1 MSENEAQTPGGIVH
15 TYQKY
20 DPVHF
25 PSPTA
30 PPPDM
35 VSPLYN
41 HLLEFGGTDEFT
53 EEQLANAIHLD
64 ASQIAGLGPS
74 LNAIKQ
80 MLLERK
86 RKILATYETKTV
98 KKHAGDAFRAAALKL
113 APPKKLASDYQK
125 AVRQEQLAD
134 LEQLYFQIG
143 NDTDPFARGLVQV
156 SNLLGE
162 KYQVDELAAKYEFT
176 GRTKM
181 DVPTALEVK
190 QELEEIDRLL
200 KQLEEAKKTAQLAI
214 IDMEE
219 LEKYAEPGDM
229 ERLRILQQQL
239 EDYVREQAEKQG
251 LEGDGKGMF
260 RLTPKAL
267 RLFQSKVLTRIFAD
281 LQASRSGRHADAVMG
296 EGAVESPKTKPY
308 EFGDSVTQMDIP
320 ASMVNA
326 LLRSASQS
334 TGEGGS
340 GALPV
345 KMLPED
351 IVIHRTRVNPKAATC
366 VLLDMSG
373 SMRYDAQYAN
383 VKRMG
388 LALDGL
394 IRSEYP
400 GDYLQFVEMYTFAK
414 PRHVSEIAGLMP
426 KLVTIF
432 DPVVR
437 KKYDMSNPDRSEL
450 TIAPHFTNIQH
461 ALQTARRYLANQ
473 DTPNRQIVLITD
485 GLPTA
490 HFEGNWLFLLY
501 PPDPRTED
509 ATLREAMLC
518 AREGITINIF
528 LLSNW
533 NQSQEDV
540 RFAYKVA
547 ESTKGRVIFTAGR
560 DLDRYVIWD
569 YIKRRKQ
576 IVS

>member
-1 MSENEAQTPGGIVH
+1 MSEQEHETPGGIVH

-35 VSPLYN
+35 VSPLMD
-41 HLLEFGGTDEFT
+41 HLLAYGDTDEFT
-53 EEQLANAIHLD
+53 EEQLANAIRLD

-74 LNAIKQ
+74 LNAIKE

-86 RKILATYETKTV
+86 RKILATYETKHV
-98 KKHAGDAFRAAALKL
+98 KKLSADAFRNAAQKL
-113 APPKKLASDYQK
+113 TPPKKLAGAYQK
-125 AVRQEQLAD
+125 AVKQEQLAD
-134 LEQLYFQIG
+134 LENLYFQVG
-143 NDTDPFARGLVQV
+143 KDTDPFARELVLV
-156 SNLLGE
+156 SGLLGE

-176 GRTKM
+176 GREKM
-181 DVPTALEVK
+181 DVPKALEVK
-190 QELEEIDRLL
+190 QELEEIDKLL
-200 KQLEEAKKTAQLAI
+200 KQLEQAKKTAQLAI

-219 LEKYAEPGDM
+219 LQKYAEPGDM
-229 ERLRILQQQL
+229 ERLRALQQQM
-239 EDYVREQAEKQG
+239 EDYLREQAEKQG
-251 LEGDGKGMF
+251 LEGDSRGMY

-267 RLFQSKVLTRIFAD
+267 RLFQSKVLTKIFAD
-281 LQASRSGRHADAVMG
+281 LQASRTGRHPDAVMG

-308 EFGDSVTQMDIP
+308 EFGDSVSQMDIP
-320 ASMVNA
+320 ASMTNA
-326 LLRSASQS
+326 LLR
-334 TGEGGS
+334 GGP
-340 GALPV
+340 GLPV
-345 KMLPED
+345 RMKPDD
-351 IVIHRTRVNPKAATC
+351 IVIHKTRVTPKAATC

-373 SMRYDAQYAN
+373 SMRYDGQYVN

-414 PRHVSEIAGLMP
+414 PRPISEVASLMP
-426 KLVTIF
+426 KPVTIF
-432 DPVVR
+432 HSVVR
-437 KKYDMSNPDRSEL
+437 LKADMSSPDVSEL
-450 TIAPHFTNIQH
+450 LIPQHFTNIQH
-461 ALQTARRYLANQ
+461 ALQTARRLLANQ
-473 DTPNRQIVLITD
+473 DTPNRQVVLITD

-490 HFEGNWLFLLY
+490 HFEGSTLYMLY
-501 PPDPRTED
+501 PPDPRTEE

-528 LLSNW
+528 LISNW
-533 NQSQEDV
+533 NQSEEDV
-540 RFAYKVA
+540 RFAYRVA